1 MARHTFTFQGGEE
14 LTNMG
19 ACWFVSYCYYINLNS
34 THLNWSNTSTYKY
47 RIRVFDRC
55 ISMHKYYLERVL
67 DMDITNLNKNRI
79 GLNGI
84 QIKEMTRKLLE
95 SW

>member
-1 MARHTFTFQGGEE
+1 
-14 LTNMG
+14 
-19 ACWFVSYCYYINLNS
+19 
-34 THLNWSNTSTYKY
+34 
-47 RIRVFDRC
+47 
-55 ISMHKYYLERVL
+55 MHKYYLERVL

-84 QIKEMTRKLLE
+84 QIKEMVRKLLE